1 MMWNIVVKT
10 RYIEWVPRVCIWH
23 DTCKHVSTDM
33 TSIEAV
39 RTIYLIVNGYMHSV
53 CIEDGKDMLTILLC
67 NTIQLLNFA
76 MEHHLD
82 IMGRKVD
89 IDNMSGIL
97 RDMLDKI
104 DVTIDTENDIRYAEY
119 GFKYK

>member
-1 MMWNIVVKT
+1 M
-10 RYIEWVPRVCIWH
+10 YI
-23 DTCKHVSTDM
+23 
-33 TSIEAV
+33 
-39 RTIYLIVNGYMHSV
+39 TII
-53 CIEDGKDMLTILLC
+53 IALLS

-82 IMGRKVD
+82 IMYRKVD